1 MLKITHKRATPVAPE
16 QSTEESG
23 SGNARRRGRRGGRR
37 ERGEP
42 RENPVTE
49 ATEQNNEAALTP
61 DTSTQTVV
69 EITAAVVPATP
80 TAVEVSNDQNIP
92 VTQAAVQEPQLAS
105 PLEAS
110 AVVTEAI
117 PIEAVAVQPIAE
129 VAAAPMQEIA
139 VTPVVEA
146 EPKAVEPK
154 PEPEPI
160 PAPIV
165 VDIEKA
171 LEQSGLVMVETSSD
185 KAQSWQPEAAVSE
198 EAPRPRR
205 KRPAPV
211 VASDEPLMMV
221 ETQK

>member
-1 MLKITHKRATPVAPE
+1 V
-16 QSTEESG
+16 
-23 SGNARRRGRRGGRR
+23 
-37 ERGEP
+37 
-42 RENPVTE
+42 
-49 ATEQNNEAALTP
+49 TEQNDEAALTP

-69 EITAAVVPATP
+69 EITAAVVAPSVIAVVPATP
-80 TAVEVSNDQNIP
+80 AAVEVSNDQNIP

-139 VTPVVEA
+139 VTPVLQA
-146 EPKAVEPK
+146 EPKAVEQ
-154 PEPEPI
+154 EPI

-185 KAQSWQPEAAVSE
+185 KAQSWQPEAAASE

>member
-1 MLKITHKRATPVAPE
+1 MTPVASGATPVAPE

-139 VTPVVEA
+139 VTPVLQA
-146 EPKAVEPK
+146 EPKAVEQ
-154 PEPEPI
+154 EPI

-185 KAQSWQPEAAVSE
+185 KAQSWQPEAAASE

>member
-1 MLKITHKRATPVAPE
+1 
-16 QSTEESG
+16 
-23 SGNARRRGRRGGRR
+23 
-37 ERGEP
+37 
-42 RENPVTE
+42 VTE

-129 VAAAPMQEIA
+129 VADAPMQEIA